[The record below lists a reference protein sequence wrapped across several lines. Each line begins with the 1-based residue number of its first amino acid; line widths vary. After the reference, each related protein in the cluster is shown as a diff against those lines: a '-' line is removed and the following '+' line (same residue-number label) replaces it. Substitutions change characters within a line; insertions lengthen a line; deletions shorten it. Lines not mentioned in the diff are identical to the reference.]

1 MSTFVSGKAIKG
13 VGLLLIILFLIF
25 ACSDDKHKQSNT
37 QKAPNE
43 EERLKKEYDLA
54 LSQAQNNDPAGLLR
68 LYQIA
73 SESRSAE
80 MSEIARDK
88 LAQFLY
94 SKSELWVKTFSRTD
108 SDKFKNY
115 LRKGGLA
122 VLDLP
127 KEVASEEEFKEE
139 ILKKLKR
146 IKGDEKEKEL
156 IQFIFQLY
164 QR

>member
-1 MSTFVSGKAIKG
+1 MSTFVSGNAVKG
-13 VGLLLIILFLIF
+13 ILLLLIIPLLIF
-25 ACSDDKHKQSNT
+25 GCSDNRANQANKQ
-37 QKAPNE
+37 KIPNE
-43 EERLKKEYDLA
+43 EEKMKKEYDLA
-54 LSQAQNNDPAGLLR
+54 LSQAQNNDAAGLLK

-73 SESRSAE
+73 SEGQSAE

-94 SKSELWVKTFSRTD
+94 SNPELWVRTFSRTD
-108 SDKFKNY
+108 LDKFKNY

-127 KEVASEEEFKEE
+127 KGVASEEQYKEE

-156 IQFIFQLY
+156 IQFIFEIY
-164 QR
+164 R

>member
-13 VGLLLIILFLIF
+13 IHLLLIILFLIF
-25 ACSDDKHKQSNT
+25 ACSDDRVNQANT
-37 QKAPNE
+37 QRTPNE
-43 EERLKKEYDLA
+43 EERMKKEYDLA
-54 LSQAQNNDPAGLLR
+54 LSQAQNNDATGLLK

-73 SESRSAE
+73 SEGQSAE

-94 SKSELWVKTFSRTD
+94 SNSELWVRTFSRTD
-108 SDKFKNY
+108 LDKFKNY

-127 KEVASEEEFKEE
+127 KGVASEEQYKEE
-139 ILKKLKR
+139 ILKKLKK
-146 IKGDEKEKEL
+146 IKGEEKEKEL
-156 IQFIFQLY
+156 IQFIFQLF